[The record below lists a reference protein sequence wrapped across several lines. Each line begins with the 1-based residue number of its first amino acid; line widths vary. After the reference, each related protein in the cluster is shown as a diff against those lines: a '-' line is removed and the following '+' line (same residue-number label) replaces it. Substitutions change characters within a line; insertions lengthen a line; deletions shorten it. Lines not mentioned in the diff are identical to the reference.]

1 MNARRLAACALALG
15 IAAGQPP
22 VRFFETKLARI
33 GDSDWPAAGAVPPK

>member
-22 VRFFETKLARI
+22 VRLFGMKLTCI
-33 GDSDWPAAGAVPPK
+33 GDSDWRAAGPVPPK